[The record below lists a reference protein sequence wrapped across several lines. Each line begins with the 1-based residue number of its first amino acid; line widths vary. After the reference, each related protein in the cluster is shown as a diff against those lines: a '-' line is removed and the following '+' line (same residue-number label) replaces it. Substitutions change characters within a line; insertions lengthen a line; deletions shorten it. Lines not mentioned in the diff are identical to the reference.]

1 MLEEIRQHRRTSFPT
16 ITAELVAKAW
26 SGLLDEEP
34 RAQSV
39 AEPPRYDG
47 ALWAPQEAI
56 DPITHVDPFAKSEA
70 QRRYDEVYSRLKF
83 E

>member
-1 MLEEIRQHRRTSFPT
+1 LLEEIRQHRRTSFPT

-26 SGLLDEEP
+26 PGLLDEEP

-39 AEPPRYDG
+39 AAPPR
-47 ALWAPQEAI
+47 QEVI